1 MPAQTLRDPGTIAFG
16 AGGSPDGP
24 GWLPGTSQALTVYAP
39 RAHSARSSRSSAA
52 GQEPHAGRE
61 ARREQVFGEGARA
74 SVRRARLF
82 CPERASRL
90 RSPRCA
96 RRWEL
101 GAVGSAPRC
110 ALGSGPLHS
119 LPPPA
124 QSSFKSAPA
133 LAESELIN
141 MQKHSVT
148 H

>member
-1 MPAQTLRDPGTIAFG
+1 MALGVPQ
-16 AGGSPDGP
+16 DGP
-24 GWLPGTSQALTVYAP
+24 GWRPGTSQALTV
-39 RAHSARSSRSSAA
+39 HARGAQRQEQQEQRG

-82 CPERASRL
+82 LSGARL
-90 RSPRCA
+90 PAPLTPAAPVGGSFGDVAA
-96 RRWEL
+96 RR
-101 GAVGSAPRC
+101 AVRS
-110 ALGSGPLHS
+110 ALGSLHS

-141 MQKHSVT
+141 MQNHSVT